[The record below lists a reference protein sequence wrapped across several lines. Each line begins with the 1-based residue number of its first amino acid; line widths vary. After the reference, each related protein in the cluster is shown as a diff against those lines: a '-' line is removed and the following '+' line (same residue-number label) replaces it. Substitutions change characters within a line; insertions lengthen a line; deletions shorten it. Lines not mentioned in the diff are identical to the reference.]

1 MVHYLISFGLKC
13 LFFSCLV
20 SVNAME
26 GEDSSQE
33 ACRRFFT
40 VLYAGLIVLVWKVFR
55 WLMGRLTFV
64 AIPQFNRQMAE
75 NAELMVR
82 LVLKHRG
89 SYHSVIGKKSITP

>member
-1 MVHYLISFGLKC
+1 MVRYLISFGLKC

-33 ACRRFFT
+33 ACGRFFT
-40 VLYAGLIVLVWKVFR
+40 VLYTGLIVLMWKVFR

-82 LVLKHRG
+82 LV
-89 SYHSVIGKKSITP
+89 